1 MNEQTMIWFL
11 QKTTR
16 YQLSREAV
24 MLWMDCY
31 AYLQNQNRACTPQ
44 IRFSQLYEICD
55 LEREA
60 MGSACRELVEAGM
73 LRFSVIDAGVFCQL
87 VAERLYR
94 TPDTT
99 AG

>member
-11 QKTTR
+11 KKTVR
-16 YQLSREAV
+16 FQLSKQAV

-44 IRFSQLYEICD
+44 ICFSQLREICD
-55 LEREA
+55 LEGEVLGA
-60 MGSACRELVEAGM
+60 ACLELAKAGM
-73 LRFSVIDAGVFCQL
+73 LRFTEKETGVYCQL
-87 VAERLYR
+87 VAERLYI